1 VNSNFGDIDHWSLF
15 TDHCKIMP
23 KLKTR
28 KAAAKRVKIS
38 ARKKVIHRT
47 AGQGHF
53 NSREAGKATRSK
65 RSDAVAFKTDAEN
78 ILKNLPYGN

>member
-1 VNSNFGDIDHWSLF
+1 
-15 TDHCKIMP
+15 MP

-38 ARKKVIHRT
+38 GKKKVLGRT

-53 NSREAGKATRSK
+53 NAREDGKATRGK
-65 RSDAVAFKTDAEN
+65 RSDFVLFKADGEN
-78 ILKNLPYGN
+78 ILRNLPYGN